1 LAVDGKLCG
10 EGWYVRTGGK
20 ARQRLRLGRAR
31 EHDQSEWGRAP
42 SWATD
47 LGGGAG
53 HTWWRRPCLLDGRE
67 ALGCHV

>member
-31 EHDQSEWGRAP
+31 EHDQSE
-42 SWATD
+42 
-47 LGGGAG
+47 
-53 HTWWRRPCLLDGRE
+53 
-67 ALGCHV
+67 